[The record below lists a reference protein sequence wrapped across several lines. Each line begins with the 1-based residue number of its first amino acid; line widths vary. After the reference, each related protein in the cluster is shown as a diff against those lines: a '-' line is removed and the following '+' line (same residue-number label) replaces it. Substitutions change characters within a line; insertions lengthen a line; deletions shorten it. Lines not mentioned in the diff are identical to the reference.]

1 MCRPE
6 FFQAGQKQSSA
17 SKMNMMSWGARLDQ
31 AQRANSSAAA
41 GGTTAGGGQNP
52 TILAGVPRGTDVDA
66 MRKTSLLGV

>member
-1 MCRPE
+1 
-6 FFQAGQKQSSA
+6 
-17 SKMNMMSWGARLDQ
+17 MNMMSWGARLDQ